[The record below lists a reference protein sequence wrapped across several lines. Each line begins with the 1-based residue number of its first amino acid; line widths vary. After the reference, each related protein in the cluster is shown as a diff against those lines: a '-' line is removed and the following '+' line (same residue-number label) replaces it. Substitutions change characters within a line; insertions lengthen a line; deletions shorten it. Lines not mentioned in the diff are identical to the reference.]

1 MFAVSLFQF
10 KDYQHKQKEEQL
22 KRKSRLNSVDFY
34 NFDQK
39 VAL

>member
-10 KDYQHKQKEEQL
+10 KDYQHKQREEL